1 MRLAKL
7 TVAGFKSFADKT
19 EIAFDQPIVGIVG
32 PNGCGKSNVVDAIKW
47 VLGDQSP
54 KSLRGG
60 AMLDVIFNGSAARKP
75 AGMASVTL
83 TFDNPPLPN
92 LNDDGTQKPTVSDR
106 GSDPL
111 LPSPQRALPLNTDQV
126 HVTRQLFRDG
136 TSEYLINHKRARL
149 RDIKEL
155 FMDTGIGTDAYSVI
169 EQGKVARML
178 ESNPAERRQIF
189 EEAAGVSRFKAR
201 KKEAIRKLERAEQNL
216 ALCRQRLDDTERR
229 LRSVKMQAARARSFQ
244 EHNARLRTLQ
254 LQFNLAEA
262 HRLTTSLNDAQDQL
276 EQAEADR
283 LAAARQLAQHETAAA
298 EAQTQRDALTAQ
310 LKQAEHTQRDHQA
323 AKDQA
328 TQAAALHRS
337 ALGDLQN
344 QAKNDAD
351 RLDEL
356 TESQR
361 QLAEQHQSALD
372 LTAELADLQSTA
384 ADRLKSAQAEQQ
396 QLTQQL
402 AAARQTHEQHRAAIA
417 DHLRDAAAARNE
429 ARALETFRTALTESR
444 AKLETQQAELATK
457 LDTLTADRETI
468 SSQLATT
475 EQQLTDTTA
484 TLDQQKSLATGLADQ
499 LQQLAAQLG
508 NHKQQR
514 SALHSRLDALQ
525 EMQDNREGVADPIK
539 QLLEGEN
546 TFVRGMLADLLDANV
561 EHAPIV
567 EAALGDAQQAL
578 IINRLADLTTPS
590 GSAARDALAGRV
602 TFLALDAPPTTTPAR
617 SPQIESVGSPT
628 HPLAAGLLQRVTP
641 LLDLVRYPAWLAPVL
656 RRTLGSTLLVPD
668 LDAALLLRALL
679 STGHRFVT
687 PTGELLDAHGRIT
700 AGPPSA
706 ATAGLISR
714 RSEIAQLHAQLTE
727 LDALIASDESTHRLL
742 AQQAS
747 DTEQQ
752 AAQTT
757 TALTELRQAVTQLT
771 GKADHLADQIT
782 ALNKQAPALAAEAES
797 IDRKLADAEQRHTT
811 FTEQATEHD
820 QAAAARES
828 DRAAAEATIEQH
840 QQATDD
846 AAEAVAAA
854 RVESSKLTEQHAAA
868 QREAR
873 QAEVAAAD
881 ATRQRDRLETQLAGH
896 RQRVTELQT
905 QQAEAEQAATDA
917 DHKLQQS
924 ITHVELAQR
933 HLTEHDEAAAT
944 TRDAVATAR
953 QQVEQLDQSVN
964 AATLTRRELE
974 VKLDAVRQ
982 RTTDQLDVDL
992 DAEYKTALEAH
1003 QRGGPASAGLS
1014 PDDDPTPT
1022 DSPFDINH
1030 TETAREIDDLRGKIT
1045 RLGNVN
1051 LDAIAEQDQLE
1062 AKQDDLADQVKD
1074 IEAAE
1079 KQLRELIDTINTDSR
1094 TRMEQTFHEVRDNFA
1109 GQHGMFRRLFGGG
1122 KAELTLQ
1129 PDEDGKTDILESGID
1144 ITAKPP
1150 GKEPRALS
1158 QLSGGEKTMT
1168 AIALLMAIFKSKPS
1182 PYAILDEVDAALDEA
1197 NVERFTQI
1205 IHSFLDKSH
1214 FIVITHHKRTMQA
1227 CDKLYGITMQERGVS
1242 KRVAVQ
1248 FDQVGADGHIDE
1260 SAETNPD
1267 TPGSSAALNAPIPEP
1282 SSELH
1287 LTDEEAEPPKP
1298 QSNREKLAAML
1309 EGRRPLHAAGS

>member
-7 TVAGFKSFADKT
+7 TLAGFKSFADKT

-83 TFDNPPLPN
+83 TFDNPLIPSPPPGP
-92 LNDDGTQKPTVSDR
+92 D
-106 GSDPL
+106 SDPTTYNL
-111 LPSPQRALPLNTDQV
+111 QPTTSRALPVNTDQV

-262 HRLTTSLNDAQDQL
+262 HRLTTALNEAQDQL

-283 LAAARQLAQHETAAA
+283 QAAARQLAQHETAAA
-298 EAQTQRDALTAQ
+298 EAQTQRDALTSQ

-328 TQAAALHRS
+328 TQAAQLHGS

-372 LTAELADLQSTA
+372 LASELAGLQATA

-402 AAARQTHEQHRAAIA
+402 AAARQTLEQHRAAIA

-444 AKLETQQAELATK
+444 AKLDTQQAGLTTK
-457 LDTLTADRETI
+457 LDTLTTDRETI
-468 SSQLATT
+468 TDQLSNT
-475 EQQLTDTTA
+475 EQQLSTTTT

-508 NHKQQR
+508 DHKQQR

-539 QLLEGEN
+539 QLLESDDTQN
-546 TFVRGMLADLLDANV
+546 TWVRGMLADLLDANV

-578 IINRLADLTTPS
+578 IINRLADLTTDT

-602 TFLALDAPPTTTPAR
+602 TFLALDEPLITPTPIAAGTPAR
-617 SPQIESVGSPT
+617 STPHDTLSTHTAT

-656 RRTLGSTLLVPD
+656 RRTLGATLLVPD

-679 STGHRFVT
+679 PTGHRFVT
-687 PTGELLDAHGRIT
+687 PTGELLDAYGRIT

-727 LDALIASDESTHRLL
+727 LDALIASDESTHRGL

-747 DTEQQ
+747 NTEQQ

-757 TALTELRQAVTQLT
+757 AALTELRQAVTQLT

-797 IDRKLADAEQRHTT
+797 IDRKLTDAEQSHTT
-811 FTEQATEHD
+811 FTQQATEHE
-820 QAAAARES
+820 QAADARES
-828 DRAAAEATIEQH
+828 DRAAAEGEIEQH

-854 RVESSKLTEQHAAA
+854 RVESSKLTEQFAAA

-896 RQRVTELQT
+896 RQRVTELET
-905 QQAEAEQAATDA
+905 QQAEAEQSASDA
-917 DHKLQQS
+917 DQKLQQS

-944 TRDAVATAR
+944 TRDAVTQSR
-953 QQVEQLDQSVN
+953 SQVEQLDKSVN
-964 AATLTRRELE
+964 AATLERRELE

-982 RTTDQLDVDL
+982 RTTDQLDLDL
-992 DAEYKTALEAH
+992 DTEYKTALEAH

-1014 PDDDPTPT
+1014 PNDDSPQPAPPNN
-1022 DSPFDINH
+1022 PFDINH
-1030 TETAREIDDLRGKIT
+1030 TQIAAEIDDLRGKIT

-1051 LDAIAEQDQLE
+1051 LDAISEQDQLE

-1094 TRMEQTFHEVRDNFA
+1094 TRMEQTFQEVRDNFA

-1227 CDKLYGITMQERGVS
+1227 CDKLYGITM
-1242 KRVAVQ
+1242 
-1248 FDQVGADGHIDE
+1248 
-1260 SAETNPD
+1260 
-1267 TPGSSAALNAPIPEP
+1267 
-1282 SSELH
+1282 
-1287 LTDEEAEPPKP
+1287 
-1298 QSNREKLAAML
+1298 
-1309 EGRRPLHAAGS
+1309 

>member
-1 MRLAKL
+1 
-7 TVAGFKSFADKT
+7 
-19 EIAFDQPIVGIVG
+19 
-32 PNGCGKSNVVDAIKW
+32 
-47 VLGDQSP
+47 
-54 KSLRGG
+54 
-60 AMLDVIFNGSAARKP
+60 
-75 AGMASVTL
+75 
-83 TFDNPPLPN
+83 
-92 LNDDGTQKPTVSDR
+92 
-106 GSDPL
+106 
-111 LPSPQRALPLNTDQV
+111 
-126 HVTRQLFRDG
+126 
-136 TSEYLINHKRARL
+136 L
-149 RDIKEL
+149 RDIKDL

-254 LQFNLAEA
+254 LRFNLAEA
-262 HRLTTSLNDAQDQL
+262 HRLTTDLNEANDAL

-298 EAQTQRDALTAQ
+298 EAQTQRDALTSQ
-310 LKQAEHTQRDHQA
+310 LKQAEHTQRDHEA

-337 ALGDLQN
+337 ALGDLQH

-372 LTAELADLQSTA
+372 LTSELADLQSTA

-402 AAARQTHEQHRAAIA
+402 AAARQTLEQHRDAIA

-444 AKLETQQAELATK
+444 AKLEMQQTELTTK
-457 LDTLTADRETI
+457 LDTLTGDRTAVTG
-468 SSQLATT
+468 QLATT
-475 EQQLTDTTA
+475 EQQLTDTTE
-484 TLDQQKSLATGLADQ
+484 TLEQQKSLATGLADQ

-508 NHKQQR
+508 DHKQQR

-525 EMQDNREGVADPIK
+525 EMLDNREGVADPIK
-539 QLLEGEN
+539 QLLESED
-546 TFVRGMLADLLDANV
+546 TFVRCMLADLLDANV

-578 IINRLADLTTPS
+578 IINRLADLTTDA

-602 TFLALDAPPTTTPAR
+602 TFLALDEPLTTTPTR
-617 SPQIESVGSPT
+617 TLQIKSVDSPT

-656 RRTLGSTLLVPD
+656 RRALGSTLLVPD

-679 STGHRFVT
+679 PTGHRFVT
-687 PTGELLDAHGRIT
+687 PNGELLDAQGRIT

-706 ATAGLISR
+706 ASAGLISR
-714 RSEIAQLHAQLTE
+714 RSEIAQLQAQLTE

-747 DTEQQ
+747 DTEQR

-757 TALTELRQAVTQLT
+757 AALTDLRQQLTSLT
-771 GKADHLADQIT
+771 GKADHLSDQIT
-782 ALNKQAPALAAEAES
+782 ALQNQAPALAAEAES
-797 IDRKLADAEQRHTT
+797 IDRKLADAEQRHAT
-811 FTEQATEHD
+811 FTQQATDHEQAAE
-820 QAAAARES
+820 ARES
-828 DRAAAEATIEQH
+828 DRATAEAQIERH
-840 QQATDD
+840 QEAADD

-854 RVESSKLTEQHAAA
+854 RVESSKLAEQLAAA

-896 RQRVTELQT
+896 RQRVAELEAK
-905 QQAEAEQAATDA
+905 QAEAEQAAADA
-917 DHKLQQS
+917 EQQLEQA
-924 ITHVELAQR
+924 ITQVGSAQR
-933 HLTEHDEAAAT
+933 RLTEHDEAAAA
-944 TRDAVATAR
+944 TRNAVSNAR

-992 DAEYKTALEAH
+992 DAEYQSALNAH
-1003 QRGGPASAGLS
+1003 NDNADA
-1014 PDDDPTPT
+1014 DTET
-1022 DSPFDINH
+1022 TSPFELDH
-1030 TETAREIDDLRGKIT
+1030 AETAAEIDDLRGKIT

-1109 GQHGMFRRLFGGG
+1109 GQNGMFRRLFGGG

-1248 FDQVGADGHIDE
+1248 FDQVGADGHIDA
-1260 SAETNPD
+1260 SAEPD
-1267 TPGSSAALNAPIPEP
+1267 PDAPASTAALNAPIPDPTPDPTLDP

-1287 LTDEEAEPPKP
+1287 LTNDAEPEKP
-1298 QSNREKLAAML
+1298 LSNREKLAAML